1 MVSISAGHHPFI
13 SHILMV
19 ALKGTHFPVRIPEPE
34 KGNFLII
41 LEKHY
46 FNIYCL
52 HWCKNS
58 NTLNWRRDK
67 ATDDLTITS
76 WLVEVLSAVSV
87 LGTSILFLTLGNT
100 QSQTAHTQ
108 QQIKRALILL
118 FILTTNQRT
127 DWNHRE
133 HHWYH
138 PHSVGQATRKV

>member
-1 MVSISAGHHPFI
+1 M
-13 SHILMV
+13 
-19 ALKGTHFPVRIPEPE
+19 R
-34 KGNFLII
+34 
-41 LEKHY
+41 
-46 FNIYCL
+46 
-52 HWCKNS
+52 
-58 NTLNWRRDK
+58 RRDK

-127 DWNHRE
+127 D
-133 HHWYH
+133 
-138 PHSVGQATRKV
+138 